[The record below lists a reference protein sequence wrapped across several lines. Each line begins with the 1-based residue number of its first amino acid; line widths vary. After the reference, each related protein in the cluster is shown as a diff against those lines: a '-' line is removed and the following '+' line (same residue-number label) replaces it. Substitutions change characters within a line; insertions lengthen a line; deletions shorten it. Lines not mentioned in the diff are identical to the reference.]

1 MSVIIQHKRGTESQ
15 WTTLNPTLA
24 AGEVGWESD
33 TNRFKIGTG
42 SVAWNS
48 LPYFDETVLNL
59 LENSTDFVPTF
70 IQATTPTTT
79 ASQYVWWDISNPDSL
94 TLWIEDGV

>member
-1 MSVIIQHKRGTESQ
+1 MSVIIQHKRGTASQ
-15 WTTLNPTLA
+15 WTSLNPTLE

-33 TNRFKIGTG
+33 TNRFKIGNG
-42 SVAWNS
+42 SSDWTT
-48 LPYFDETVLNL
+48 LPYFDQTVLNL
-59 LENSTDFVPTF
+59 LENSLDFVPTF

-79 ASQYVWWDISNPDSL
+79 ASQYVWWDISDSDSL